1 MTKEIYFSIK
11 EAAGILGVSPLT
23 LRNWD
28 KSGKFPAQRHPMNNY
43 RVYKLSALE
52 HIIEDIEGGTNKSNA
67 EKQIK
72 KLLIKHEED

>member
-1 MTKEIYFSIK
+1 MKEIYFSIK

-28 KSGKFPAQRHPMNNY
+28 RSGKFHAQRHPMNNY

-52 HIIEDIEGGTNKSNA
+52 RIIEDIEGGTNKSNA
-67 EKQIK
+67 EKRMR
-72 KLLIKHEED
+72 KLTIKHFEE

>member
-11 EAAGILGVSPLT
+11 EAAEIMGVSPLT

-28 KSGKFPAQRHPMNNY
+28 RSGKFPAQRHPMNNY

-52 HIIEDIEGGTNKSNA
+52 DIINDIEGGTNKSNA
-67 EKQIK
+67 ERRIK
-72 KLLIKHEED
+72 KLMIKHLED